1 MLFSLTKNPKM
12 EEIRNFISVSSSADF
27 NTIAPHILNAERDYL
42 IPVIGLPMY
51 EELQEF
57 YDEELSSIG
66 SGVQEKTAELLR
78 LCQSAVIHIA
88 YWIGF
93 DLLNIYLSD
102 SGFKR
107 TETTDVKGLFKY
119 QEENLK
125 IYFRT
130 NGFNGIDTILQYL
143 ETNLAD
149 FGEFKL
155 SPAYTLFKTS
165 FISRTD
171 DFNAIVFIN
180 KSRLTFLRMKPHI
193 QLLEDSEIAPILG
206 PVAYDYIKAEMVKD
220 TPADKVL
227 ALIPYIQKPI
237 AFLASALLMEES
249 GADLLDNGLYF
260 SATGLTR
267 DSNTIQQPS
276 AADRIVL
283 LVTRNRSYGNVYL
296 DQLRSYLVKNAADW
310 ADVIPSSGRLL
321 QRDNTNKNT
330 FWT

>member
-1 MLFSLTKNPKM
+1 M

-227 ALIPYIQKPI
+227 ALIPYIQKTI

-330 FWT
+330 FWV